1 MMFVMCLIPFWVS
14 ETVRT
19 LGWMILLRES
29 GVLPA
34 VEDRWPAR
42 NNTLSPNWRRTLLK
56 P

>member
-1 MMFVMCLIPFWVS
+1 MLFMVCLIPFWVS

-34 VEDRWPAR
+34 CWCTWA
-42 NNTLSPNWRRTLLK
+42 
-56 P
+56 